1 MLIKG
6 STPTKEP
13 LVSIGLILP
22 IDKQEYVKIT
32 SKNNP
37 DYEIKALENQLL
49 VNGKK
54 SSKFNLQELTGESG
68 YSIKPV
74 TAGRGFHWQKQIAIS
89 IKGSIKIKNID
100 GCLFLVN
107 EVGIEDYK
115 IGLCF
120 PGLKSHKGI
129 VVMANGPRI
138 PNLTHHIHPVKSI
151 LNDSDCCV
159 IGELKSTIGMMQD
172 TRNGIYIGGGT
183 GIADGIILNGEILN
197 LINTVGVPRSWEI
210 NVSSNETV
218 ETLLSPAGIIKRYND
233 QNNAEERVLADLL
246 HKEKFNKIMDDA
258 LKAFLKLVE
267 IRERFFQ
274 SQNEEIE
281 EIVIGQRLGK
291 FFNDFGEKF
300 LKRFQSST
308 KIPIKISSD
317 RRTAALGAAFSFA
330 CS

>member
-1 MLIKG
+1 MSDDLLAGIDCG
-6 STPTKEP
+6 ATK
-13 LVSIGLILP
+13 VMVQSGV
-22 IDKQEYVKIT
+22 Y
-32 SKNNP
+32 
-37 DYEIKALENQLL
+37 
-49 VNGKK
+49 
-54 SSKFNLQELTGESG
+54 SSKTNKISPGPINLEFY
-68 YSIKPV
+68 YSDHPDWDSKFMPV
-74 TAGRGFHWQKQIAIS
+74 PLDTQKSEYQSDNISLSHEEINQSNAIIDTIVS
-89 IKGSIKIKNID
+89 SIKI
-100 GCLFLVN
+100 
-107 EVGIEDYK
+107 IEDHK
-115 IGLCF
+115 IGLCY
-120 PGLKSHKGI
+120 PGLKNHKGI

-258 LKAFLKLVE
+258 LKAFLKLVKV
-267 IRERFFQ
+267 RERFFK
-274 SQNEEIE
+274 SQNEEIQ

-291 FFNDFGEKF
+291 FFNDLGEKY
-300 LKRFQSST
+300 LERFQNST
-308 KIPIKISSD
+308 KIPIKVSSD
-317 RRTAALGAAFSFA
+317 RRTAALGAAISFA

>member
-1 MLIKG
+1 MSDDLLAGIDCGATKVMVQSG
-6 STPTKEP
+6 VYSST
-13 LVSIGLILP
+13 
-22 IDKQEYVKIT
+22 T
-32 SKNNP
+32 SKISPGPINQEFYYSDHP
-37 DYEIKALENQLL
+37 DWD
-49 VNGKK
+49 
-54 SSKFNLQELTGESG
+54 SKFM
-68 YSIKPV
+68 PV
-74 TAGRGFHWQKQIAIS
+74 PLDTQKSEYQSDNIS
-89 IKGSIKIKNID
+89 LSYEEINQSNVIIDTIVSSIKI
-100 GCLFLVN
+100 
-107 EVGIEDYK
+107 IEDHK
-115 IGLCF
+115 IGLCY
-120 PGLKSHKGI
+120 PGLKNHKGI

-258 LKAFLKLVE
+258 LKAFLKLVKV
-267 IRERFFQ
+267 RERFFK
-274 SQNEEIE
+274 SRNEEIQ

-291 FFNDFGEKF
+291 FFNDLGEKY
-300 LKRFQSST
+300 LEKFQSST
-308 KIPIKISSD
+308 KIPIKVSSD
-317 RRTAALGAAFSFA
+317 RRTAALGAAISFA

>member
-1 MLIKG
+1 MSDDLLAGIDCG
-6 STPTKEP
+6 ATK
-13 LVSIGLILP
+13 VMVQSGV
-22 IDKQEYVKIT
+22 Y
-32 SKNNP
+32 
-37 DYEIKALENQLL
+37 
-49 VNGKK
+49 
-54 SSKFNLQELTGESG
+54 SSKTNKISPGPINLEFY
-68 YSIKPV
+68 YSDHPDWDSKFMPV
-74 TAGRGFHWQKQIAIS
+74 PLDTQKSEYQSDNIS
-89 IKGSIKIKNID
+89 LSYEEINQSNVIIDTIVSSIKI
-100 GCLFLVN
+100 
-107 EVGIEDYK
+107 IENHK
-115 IGLCF
+115 IGLCY
-120 PGLKSHKGI
+120 PGLKNHKGI

-233 QNNAEERVLADLL
+233 QNNAEVKILADLV
-246 HKEKFNKIMDDA
+246 HKKEFNKIMGDA
-258 LKAFLKLVE
+258 LKAFLKLVKV
-267 IRERFFQ
+267 RERFFK
-274 SQNEEIE
+274 SQNEEIQ

-291 FFNDFGEKF
+291 FFNDLGEKY
-300 LKRFQSST
+300 LERFQSST

-317 RRTAALGAAFSFA
+317 RRTAALGAAISFA

>member
-1 MLIKG
+1 MSDDLLAGIDCG
-6 STPTKEP
+6 ATK
-13 LVSIGLILP
+13 VMVQSGV
-22 IDKQEYVKIT
+22 Y
-32 SKNNP
+32 
-37 DYEIKALENQLL
+37 
-49 VNGKK
+49 
-54 SSKFNLQELTGESG
+54 SSKTNKISPGPINKEFY
-68 YSIKPV
+68 YSDHPDWDSKFMPV
-74 TAGRGFHWQKQIAIS
+74 PLDTQKNEYQSDNIS
-89 IKGSIKIKNID
+89 LSYEEINQSNVIIDTIVSSIKI
-100 GCLFLVN
+100 
-107 EVGIEDYK
+107 IENHK
-115 IGLCF
+115 IGLCY
-120 PGLKSHKGI
+120 PGLKNHKGI

-233 QNNAEERVLADLL
+233 QNNAKEKFLADLL

-258 LKAFLKLVE
+258 LKAFLKLVKV
-267 IRERFFQ
+267 RERFFK
-274 SQNEEIE
+274 SQNEEIQ

-291 FFNDFGEKF
+291 FFNDLGEKY
-300 LKRFQSST
+300 LERFQNST
-308 KIPIKISSD
+308 KIPIKVSSD
-317 RRTAALGAAFSFA
+317 RRTAALGAAISFA

>member
-1 MLIKG
+1 MSDDLLAGIDCGATKVMVQSG
-6 STPTKEP
+6 VYSST
-13 LVSIGLILP
+13 
-22 IDKQEYVKIT
+22 T
-32 SKNNP
+32 SKISPGPINQEFYYSDHP
-37 DYEIKALENQLL
+37 DWD
-49 VNGKK
+49 
-54 SSKFNLQELTGESG
+54 SKFM
-68 YSIKPV
+68 PV
-74 TAGRGFHWQKQIAIS
+74 PLDTQKSEYRSDNIS
-89 IKGSIKIKNID
+89 LSYEEINQSNVIIDTIVSSIKI
-100 GCLFLVN
+100 
-107 EVGIEDYK
+107 IEDHK
-115 IGLCF
+115 IGLCY
-120 PGLKSHKGI
+120 PGLKNHKGI

-138 PNLTHHIHPVKSI
+138 PNLTHYIHPVKNI

-258 LKAFLKLVE
+258 LKAFLKLVKV
-267 IRERFFQ
+267 RERFFK
-274 SQNEEIE
+274 SQNEEIQ

-291 FFNDFGEKF
+291 FFNDLGEKY
-300 LKRFQSST
+300 LERFQNST

-317 RRTAALGAAFSFA
+317 RRTAALGAAISFA